1 MSCLSCYPASVA
13 SSVGDGENTASL
25 DERAFHKLH
34 QRPSH
39 SNTVRLPD
47 LQTGSIGTIEAV
59 GSEDINPAMINSITG
74 LGSFSDE
81 PTVDTIDLVR
91 RRHLE
96 QNYRRPY
103 SSNGNQEGDG
113 CVSCSISIPQN
124 LSSRL
129 PPGAPGSPRQD
140 GVGRNGSP
148 VLRSRESVHAC
159 GTQHWDSEDEDYTQL
174 LKSSP
179 QSSTSSASASSCHT
193 HTLTYMSTSKPADA
207 EIYALLQKACVRTLS
222 CEQLPRGLTSGS
234 LSFCDPLAGYTVAYK
249 FRLRDPHAR
258 GSHRSYALLALAGHD
273 AGRAYKAT
281 PLIWAFFERI
291 AADITTSAAN
301 RAAQE
306 KLVAENSD
314 GQSCIIPVSSFLTG
328 RTMDPDGYPR
338 RNGTASVRAKGLAE
352 IVGNESFFGAIH
364 QEFVKLLQE
373 LGKQF
378 GGMKIEAPIVDSGL
392 SSSLRGGR
400 QH

>member
-1 MSCLSCYPASVA
+1 MTKSVTI
-13 SSVGDGENTASL
+13 SSSSS
-25 DERAFHKLH
+25 DERMVDNID
-34 QRPSH
+34 P
-39 SNTVRLPD
+39 VR
-47 LQTGSIGTIEAV
+47 TRR
-59 GSEDINPAMINSITG
+59 
-74 LGSFSDE
+74 SD
-81 PTVDTIDLVR
+81 
-91 RRHLE
+91 
-96 QNYRRPY
+96 QNHRRPY
-103 SSNGNQEGDG
+103 SSSGSQEGDG
-113 CVSCSISIPQN
+113 CVSCSISIPRS

-140 GVGRNGSP
+140 GIGRNGSP

-159 GTQHWDSEDEDYTQL
+159 GTQHWDFEEEDYTQL

-179 QSSTSSASASSCHT
+179 QSSTSSTSASSCHT

-207 EIYALLQKACVRTLS
+207 EIYALLQKACIRTLS

-234 LSFCDPLAGYTVAYK
+234 LSFCDPSAGYTIAYK
-249 FRLRDPHAR
+249 FRLRDSHAR

-291 AADITTSAAN
+291 AAEITASAAN
-301 RAAQE
+301 NMAQE
-306 KLVAENSD
+306 KLAAENGD
-314 GQSCIIPVSSFLTG
+314 GQSCITPVSSFLAG

-352 IVGNESFFGAIH
+352 IVGNESFFGGLH

-378 GGMKIEAPIVDSGL
+378 GGMKIEAPIIDGGL
-392 SSSLRGGR
+392 SRSLRD
-400 QH
+400 